1 MGQESIKPGAMYMA
15 IDPQYWYGPADW
27 RLPFVILESHIEER
41 DNRVYKILIGERVI
55 SSVVIPYDQVYEVE
69 L

>member
-1 MGQESIKPGAMYMA
+1 M
-15 IDPQYWYGPADW
+15 DPADW